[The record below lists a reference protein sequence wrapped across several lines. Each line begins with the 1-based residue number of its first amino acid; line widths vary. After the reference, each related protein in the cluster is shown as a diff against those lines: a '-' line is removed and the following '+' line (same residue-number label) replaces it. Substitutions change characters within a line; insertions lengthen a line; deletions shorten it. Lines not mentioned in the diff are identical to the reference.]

1 VFLARKQIMATN
13 SDGFARGTSG
23 AQKKFMKLF
32 LTGIAVITLF
42 SATNAAHAALPSGSG
57 DVVVNVNNSKI
68 VKLSAV
74 DGAVVWSVDFPNAG
88 ALTVDPVDLS
98 VHAAAA
104 VRAGTGSEIT
114 SDGALTWG
122 HSFGESNNT
131 PMPGMNFNNSYEGV
145 TAANPADGAV
155 VFQVG
160 RSGIGGTNWSVDL
173 SSYVNGV
180 DALAVQPWPAGY
192 VYAASVASSKIVV
205 VDPTTRTVVTSFS
218 TAVPPRFMTINPE
231 GGNVYIADGQNPF
244 VLAYGPTGS
253 MAWVNLNVGGAVS
266 SIATPKGLIGSAAF
280 SACPAP
286 TIRVTTTATSLHKG
300 TSAIIDFKSN
310 NVCAP
315 IVVQFSVVTHAQ
327 AGVDYS
333 ITDSLGNDVTVG
345 GSSSGPLTLTA
356 LYNSRRRILPISI
369 LLLPDPAYYRANTKV
384 TLQLLSK

>member
-1 VFLARKQIMATN
+1 VFLGRKQIMATN
-13 SDGFARGTSG
+13 TDGFARGTSG
-23 AQKKFMKLF
+23 AQRKFMKLS
-32 LTGIAVITLF
+32 LTGIAVIALF
-42 SATNAAHAALPSGSG
+42 SATNAAQAALPSGSG

-98 VHAAAA
+98 VHAAAETA
-104 VRAGTGSEIT
+104 SEIT

-160 RSGIGGTNWSVDL
+160 RSGIGGTNWNIDL
-173 SSYVNGV
+173 ASYVNGV
-180 DALAVQPWPAGY
+180 DALAVQPWQGGY

-218 TAVPPRFMTINPE
+218 TAVPPRFVAINPE

-253 MAWVNLNVGGAVS
+253 TAWVNLNVGGVVS

-286 TIRVTTTATSLHKG
+286 TVRVTTTAASLHKG
-300 TSAIIDFKSN
+300 SSAIIDFKSN
-310 NVCAP
+310 NICAP

-333 ITDSLGNDVTVG
+333 LTDSFGNDVTVG

-384 TLQLLSK
+384 TLQLLSR